1 VHWSPNLLYFI
12 PIGFIGAY
20 TTFSTF
26 ELEAF
31 SSVRMGDVLM
41 ALLYVILSV
50 TLGFM
55 AVWLGVLTGKT
66 LA

>member
-1 VHWSPNLLYFI
+1 
-12 PIGFIGAY
+12 
-20 TTFSTF
+20 
-26 ELEAF
+26 
-31 SSVRMGDVLM
+31 MGDVLM